1 MVQHTEVGNDV
12 SGLAGS
18 WSWLLGQDSM
28 HPLSWPCSAGVRNS
42 FPSLCGMPVC
52 LVFFF
57 FSPAFESKVL
67 GCSKKSRDPTARGLL
82 QSLLSP
88 GWSLSA
94 WG

>member
-42 FPSLCGMPVC
+42 FPSLCRMPVS
-52 LVFFF
+52 LVFF

-67 GCSKKSRDPTARGLL
+67 GCSKGRAETPL
-82 QSLLSP
+82 
-88 GWSLSA
+88 
-94 WG
+94 